1 MAEVK
6 TLQLIVI
13 DIEDTQVITN
23 PKKGGGTYDTQ
34 YGYFH
39 EVERDGT
46 PKRVRREVRL
56 FPPKVD
62 GKTVP
67 YSKGQY
73 TLGPRS
79 IEIESNGFM
88 KLGFANLVP
97 LPSAFKV

>member
-1 MAEVK
+1 MAEMK
-6 TLQLIVI
+6 TLNIILI
-13 DIEDTQVITN
+13 DIEDTQVQTN

-56 FPPKVD
+56 FPPKID
-62 GKTVP
+62 GRTVP
-67 YSKGQY
+67 YAKGQY

-79 IEIESNGFM
+79 IEVESNGFM

-97 LPSAFKV
+97 VSGGAKV